1 MFGRHVVL
9 TNVNSYICC
18 SIWLMKLKKKIHISC
33 LSCPSSHFFS
43 AELVHQS
50 FWQHLLW
57 FMIEKN
63 SVTLVLANFKVC
75 QITISSVLQNVTSV
89 TSRLSQNDLART
101 LRAKCRNF
109 KNLMLPGNFHQ
120 SDIPYHKNNS
130 DLLCERDRFPQ

>member
-1 MFGRHVVL
+1 MPL
-9 TNVNSYICC
+9 
-18 SIWLMKLKKKIHISC
+18 
-33 LSCPSSHFFS
+33 LSFFS

-101 LRAKCRNF
+101 LRAKCRNL
-109 KNLMLPGNFHQ
+109 KNLMLAGNFHQ